1 MDEWINAGM
10 NGWMDGKTKGGM
22 RIFIFVFVF

>member
-10 NGWMDGKTKGGM
+10 NGWMDGKAKGGR
-22 RIFIFVFVF
+22 RIVIFVFVF